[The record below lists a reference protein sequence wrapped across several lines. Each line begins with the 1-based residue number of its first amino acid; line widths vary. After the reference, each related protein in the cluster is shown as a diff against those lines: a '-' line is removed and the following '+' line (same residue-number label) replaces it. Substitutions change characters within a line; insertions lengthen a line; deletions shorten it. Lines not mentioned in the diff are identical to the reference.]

1 MVGRGARTRA
11 IAGPIALAVVG
22 AFGPG
27 CGGAD
32 SRGAPDPGALAVI
45 DYADGTRV
53 SVLSLSPDP
62 ATPGEPVVVVLDVE
76 AGAPVDLE
84 VVSWPPRIGGRELVL
99 GSGVDAATAARPEDP
114 RVSRVALDDVAGAL
128 EVSVPLALPWSPR
141 TAMITVAR
149 RDGATIV
156 PAVDG
161 PRTRDGLGT
170 AGLVDVTSVPVRLV
184 ATRVEASPE
193 LDGVLDEAAW
203 SSATAVRLGDSLEG
217 EPVAIET
224 SVRAL
229 WDDEM
234 LYVGA
239 ILEDDDVWSQFEAQD
254 DPLWKE
260 EAFEFFLFGEATRR
274 RYLELQ
280 VSPRGVT
287 FDARFDTYRKG
298 DEAWD
303 GPWRAAAAVDGT
315 VRRRDD
321 RDRQWSVEMAVPFAM
336 ICEHTAMACPPV
348 TGATTRVNA
357 FRLDRPRRGPPQASS
372 LAPTRVPDFHAP
384 ELAAVLE
391 LGP

>member
-1 MVGRGARTRA
+1 MVVLIPIVASSCGRAE
-11 IAGPIALAVVG
+11 P
-22 AFGPG
+22 
-27 CGGAD
+27 
-32 SRGAPDPGALAVI
+32 RGAPDPAALAVI

-62 ATPGEPVVVVLDVE
+62 ATPGEPVAVALDVE
-76 AGAPVDLE
+76 ADAPVELE

-99 GSGVDAATAARPEDP
+99 GSGVDAGVAARPEDP
-114 RVSRVALDDVAGAL
+114 RVSRVAIEDAVGSL
-128 EVSVPLALPWSPR
+128 EVAVPLVQPWSPR

-149 RDGATIV
+149 RDGATLV

-170 AGLVDVTSVPVRLV
+170 AGLVDVTAVPVRLV
-184 ATRVEASPE
+184 ATRVDPAPE
-193 LDGVLDEAAW
+193 LDGALDEAAW
-203 SSATAVRLGDSLEG
+203 STATAVRLGDSLEG
-217 EPVAIET
+217 EPVAIEST
-224 SVRAL
+224 VRAL
-229 WDDEM
+229 WDDET
-234 LYVGA
+234 LYIGA
-239 ILEDDDVWSQFEAQD
+239 VLDDDDVWSQFEAQD

-260 EAFEFFLFGEATRR
+260 EAFEFFFFGEATRR

-321 RDRQWSVEMAVPFAM
+321 RDRRWSVEMAVPFAM
-336 ICEHTAMACPPV
+336 ICEHTDMACPPAV
-348 TGATTRVNA
+348 GVTTRVNA

>member
-1 MVGRGARTRA
+1 VVV
-11 IAGPIALAVVG
+11 ALAV
-22 AFGPG
+22 G
-27 CGGAD
+27 CGRAGA
-32 SRGAPDPGALAVI
+32 RGAPDPGALAVI

-53 SVLSLSPDP
+53 TVMSLSPDP
-62 ATPGEPVVVVLDVE
+62 ATPGEAILAALEVE
-76 AGAPVDLE
+76 ADAPVDLE

-99 GSGVDAATAARPEDP
+99 GSGVDAAIAARPEDP
-114 RVSRVALDDVAGAL
+114 RISRVAVEDATGAL
-128 EVSVPLALPWSPR
+128 EVEVPLLRPWSPR
-141 TAMITVAR
+141 TAMVTVAR
-149 RDGATIV
+149 RDGAAIV

-161 PRTRDGLGT
+161 PRTRDGLGS
-170 AGLVDVTSVPVRLV
+170 AGLVDVAQVPVGLV
-184 ATRVEASPE
+184 AARVDVAPE
-193 LDGVLDEAAW
+193 LDGVLDEAVW
-203 SSATAVRLGDSLEG
+203 SRGTAVRLSDSLEG
-217 EPVAIET
+217 EPVGIET
-224 SVRAL
+224 TVRAL
-229 WDDEM
+229 WDDEV
-234 LYVGA
+234 LYIGA
-239 ILEDDDVWSQFEAQD
+239 VLEDDDVWSQFEAQD

-260 EAFEFFLFGEATRR
+260 EAFEFFFFGEATRR

-336 ICEHTAMACPPV
+336 ICEHTAMTCPPV
-348 TGATTRVNA
+348 AGATTRVNA

-384 ELAAVLE
+384 ELAAVME

>member
-1 MVGRGARTRA
+1 MVVLIPIVASSCGRAE
-11 IAGPIALAVVG
+11 P
-22 AFGPG
+22 
-27 CGGAD
+27 
-32 SRGAPDPGALAVI
+32 RGAPDPGALAVI

-62 ATPGEPVVVVLDVE
+62 ATPGEPVAVALDVE
-76 AGAPVDLE
+76 ADAPVDLE

-99 GSGVDAATAARPEDP
+99 GSGVDAAVAARPEDP
-114 RVSRVALDDVAGAL
+114 RVSRVAIEDAVGSL
-128 EVSVPLALPWSPR
+128 EVAVPLVQPWSPR

-149 RDGATIV
+149 RDGATLV

-170 AGLVDVTSVPVRLV
+170 AGLVDVTAVPVRLV
-184 ATRVEASPE
+184 ATRVDPAPE
-193 LDGVLDEAAW
+193 LDGALDEAAW
-203 SSATAVRLGDSLEG
+203 STATAVRLGDSLEG
-217 EPVAIET
+217 EPVAIEST
-224 SVRAL
+224 VRAL
-229 WDDEM
+229 WDDET
-234 LYVGA
+234 LYIGA
-239 ILEDDDVWSQFEAQD
+239 VLDDDDVWSQFEAQD

-260 EAFEFFLFGEATRR
+260 EAFEFFFFGEATRR

-303 GPWRAAAAVDGT
+303 GPWRAAAVVDGT

-321 RDRQWSVEMAVPFAM
+321 RDRRWSVEMAVPFAM
-336 ICEHTAMACPPV
+336 ICEHTGMACPPAV
-348 TGATTRVNA
+348 GVTTRVNA